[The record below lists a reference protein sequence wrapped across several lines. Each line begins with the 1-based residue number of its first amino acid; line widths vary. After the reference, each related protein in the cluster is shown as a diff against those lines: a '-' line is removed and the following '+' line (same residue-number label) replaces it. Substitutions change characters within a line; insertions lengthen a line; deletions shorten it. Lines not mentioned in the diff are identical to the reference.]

1 MDHITISGAR
11 QHNLKNISL
20 RLPHN
25 QMIVI
30 TGVSGSGKS
39 TLAFDTLFAEG
50 QRRYLESLAPYARQ
64 FFQQLDRP
72 LVQAIEGLC
81 PALAIEHKSL
91 PGNPRSTVGT
101 LTDIHDYLRLLYTHL
116 GTVHC
121 PVCDQPVRAHTIPQ
135 MIEELTRWPDG
146 SRLWILAPL
155 GTIPNAQLPRVFGKI
170 ARDGFLRVRIDGV
183 LAALDPPPPLPRR
196 SSYQVEVVVDRLIL
210 QMDKTR
216 RLSEALELGS
226 RIGQGRVAVMR
237 EQAVEASFSEK
248 FQCLNCGIQL
258 SKPTVSLFSFNH
270 PSGSCST
277 CKGLGY
283 VGEDHDR
290 NAAGRHRIGQTD
302 ARIEA
307 QTTEKPV
314 CPACQGTRLNEK
326 ARAVKINGLGIHQL
340 SALPLQEMS
349 EWLGSLNLSPGEQ
362 EIADRPCKEA
372 ARRLRALQELG
383 LSYLSLDRSSDT
395 LSGGEAQRIRLIH
408 QISTQLS
415 GVLYVIDEPSVGLH
429 ARDHQRLLQMFLK
442 LRDAGNTVVVVEH
455 DPFTIMQADYVVD
468 MGPGSGALGG
478 EVIFAGP
485 PEELLRHPTSLTGLY
500 LSGQRQIP
508 VLSRR
513 VPFTRGAL
521 RLIGAHGHNLKN
533 ITVEF
538 PLGCITCVSGV
549 SGSGKSSLLLETLYR
564 ALRQHLH
571 RAKSPPFPFEHL
583 EGMELI
589 NKVMHIGQNPLDRTP
604 RSNLATYTGLFALIR
619 GLYAQVPEAKARG
632 YQPERFSFNIKGGRC
647 EICKGEG
654 QQHIDM
660 HFLPAVHITCG
671 ACQGTRYRSETLDIT
686 YKGKSIA
693 DVLTMTV
700 HQAHGFF
707 ENVPQMRRKLAMLQ
721 EVGLGYVTLGQAATT
736 LSGGEAQRVRLAREL
751 SRKATGMTVYI
762 LDEPTMGLHLED
774 IQRLLHVLHRLA
786 DDGNTVMIIEHN
798 LEVLKSADYLI
809 DLGPEG
815 GTGGGF
821 VVACGTPEQVM
832 QSPDSLTGWYLKQK
846 MTNQD
851 ALTERAEK
859 LKIRKTGDKQ

>member
-1 MDHITISGAR
+1 MDHITISGAS

-25 QMIVI
+25 QMIVF

-50 QRRYLESLAPYARQ
+50 QRRYLESLTPYARQ

-72 LVQAIEGLC
+72 LVEAIGGLC

-91 PGNPRSTVGT
+91 PRNPRSTVGT
-101 LTDIHDYLRLLYTHL
+101 LTDIHDYLRLLYAHL

-121 PVCDQPVRAHTIPQ
+121 PECDQPVRTHTITQ
-135 MIEELTRWPDG
+135 MIEELKRWPDG

-155 GTIPNAQLPRVFGKI
+155 GTIPNAQLPHLFSRI
-170 ARDGFLRVRIDGV
+170 ARNGFLRVRIDGV
-183 LAALDPPPPLPRR
+183 LAALDPPPSLPRR

-210 QMDKTR
+210 QMDKSR

-226 RIGQGRVAVMR
+226 RIGQGRVVVLR
-237 EQAVEASFSEK
+237 EQATEISFSEK
-248 FQCLNCGIQL
+248 FQCLNCGIEL
-258 SKPTVSLFSFNH
+258 SKPTISLFSFNH

-277 CKGLGY
+277 CRGLGY
-283 VGEDHDR
+283 VSEDHDR
-290 NAAGRHRIGQTD
+290 NAVGEQQIGQTD
-302 ARIEA
+302 IGNEA
-307 QTTEKPV
+307 QHPEKPV
-314 CPACQGTRLNEK
+314 CPACQGTRLNDK
-326 ARAVKINGLGIHQL
+326 ARTVKIDGLSIDQL
-340 SALPLQEMS
+340 SGLALSETH
-349 EWLGSLNLSPGEQ
+349 EWLSSLNLSPGEQ
-362 EIADRPCKEA
+362 EIADRPRKEA
-372 ARRLRALQELG
+372 ISRLRALQELG

-429 ARDHQRLLQMFLK
+429 ARDHQRLLQMFFR
-442 LRDAGNTVVVVEH
+442 LRDTGNTVLIVEH
-455 DPFTIMQADYVVD
+455 DPFTIMRADYVVD

-500 LSGQRQIP
+500 LSGQRRIP
-508 VLSRR
+508 VLSHR

-521 RLIGAHGHNLKN
+521 RLTGARGQNLKN

-538 PLGCITCVSGV
+538 PLGCITCISGV
-549 SGSGKSSLLLETLYR
+549 SGAGKSSLVFDTLHR
-564 ALRQHLH
+564 ALRQRLH
-571 RAKSPPFPFEHL
+571 RTKSPPLPFDHL
-583 EGMELI
+583 QGMEFI
-589 NKVMHIGQNPLDRTP
+589 NKVMHMGQTLLDRTP
-604 RSNLATYTGLFALIR
+604 RSNLATYIGLFALIR

-632 YQPERFSFNIKGGRC
+632 YQPERFSFNVKGGRC
-647 EICKGEG
+647 EVCKGLG
-654 QQHIDM
+654 QQRIDM
-660 HFLPAVHITCG
+660 HFLPSVHITCN

-686 YKGKSIA
+686 YKGKTIA

-707 ENVPQMRRKLAMLQ
+707 ENVPQMRQKLAMLQ
-721 EVGLGYVTLGQAATT
+721 EVGLGYVTLGQPATT

-751 SRKATGMTVYI
+751 SRKATGMTLYI

-786 DDGNTVMIIEHN
+786 DDGNTVLIIEHN

-832 QSPDSLTGWYLKQK
+832 QAPDSLTGWYLKQK
-846 MTNQD
+846 LANQD
-851 ALTERAEK
+851 TS
-859 LKIRKTGDKQ
+859 T